1 MNPVEESS
9 VPKGRGRGI
18 WQQGQNRKELRRPQT
33 EKRIGIAVN
42 SNNVQLDPDAEENIS
57 KTSKLSVNAE
67 EFYPRNVIS
76 QQPEESYSSSLQC
89 EEVPHQNMLPFQ
101 MTVIPN
107 WSLGQGNLQSR
118 LYSNWSSLASCS
130 VIKAAPEGGNCSL
143 YNSLNR
149 TADTRQEQFPTDHLI
164 GVMQHLTLNPGT
176 FDDLITPLVD
186 TFGLWLGNAET
197 LSSVVNVIVEQSIME
212 PNFRYSGARLCNFL
226 NNEFPPGERSTFRT
240 FLLNRCQQEHAQIS
254 NYIYTDPGR
263 LHGYVLFMA
272 ELFMQLEC
280 AKGYGQRIEILGKAL
295 LEALSLLLSNATSGN
310 IKCICQVLKLAG
322 QPLDAQDQTNM
333 NQVMESLLH
342 LLNSPVVESDVRRLV
357 SSVVN
362 LRHVGWVDT
371 SNFMPHAST
380 TQLYNPYLNEPVFY
394 GPDGQI
400 ITQEESQFLQE
411 SVCRIPDPEEYDDYG
426 EEGDNVWEPDDEMD
440 EEIQVAFEQFL
451 QMGKNH
457 SKDTHPTDSKCN
469 G

>member
-9 VPKGRGRGI
+9 VPKGRGRGL

-42 SNNVQLDPDAEENIS
+42 RNNVQLDPDAEENIS
-57 KTSKLSVNAE
+57 KTSKLSVNAK
-67 EFYPRNVIS
+67 EFYPKNFTS
-76 QQPEESYSSSLQC
+76 QQSEESYSSSLHC
-89 EEVPHQNMLPFQ
+89 EE
-101 MTVIPN
+101 
-107 WSLGQGNLQSR
+107 
-118 LYSNWSSLASCS
+118 
-130 VIKAAPEGGNCSL
+130 AAPEGGDCSL
-143 YNSLNR
+143 YNPLNQ
-149 TADTRQEQFPTDHLI
+149 TSDTGQEQLPTNHLL
-164 GVMQHLTLNPGT
+164 GVIQQLTLNPGT
-176 FDDLITPLVD
+176 FDALVTPLVD
-186 TFGLWLGNAET
+186 SFGLWLGNADT
-197 LSSVVNVIVEQSIME
+197 VSSVVDAIVEQSIME

-240 FLLNRCQQEHAQIS
+240 YLLNRCKQEHAQIS
-254 NYIYTDPGR
+254 NYIYADPGR

-295 LEALSLLLSNATSGN
+295 LEALSLLLTNATSGN
-310 IKCICQVLKLAG
+310 IKCACQVFKLAG
-322 QPLDAQDQTNM
+322 QPLDVQDQMSM

-342 LLNSPVVESDVRRLV
+342 LLNSPVVESDVQRLI
-357 SSVVN
+357 SSVIE

-380 TQLYNPYLNEPVFY
+380 TQLYNPYLQNEPVFY

-400 ITQEESQFLQE
+400 MTQEESQFLQE
-411 SVCRIPDPEEYDDYG
+411 SVGRIPDPEEYDDYG
-426 EEGDNVWEPDDEMD
+426 EDGVNVWEPDDEMD

-451 QMGKNH
+451 QMGRNH
-457 SKDTHPTDSKCN
+457 SKDTNPTDSEFN

>member
-89 EEVPHQNMLPFQ
+89 EE
-101 MTVIPN
+101 
-107 WSLGQGNLQSR
+107 
-118 LYSNWSSLASCS
+118 
-130 VIKAAPEGGNCSL
+130 AAPEGGNCSL